1 MPFVASLYTRTV
13 EGASSLAQDV
23 PETEESSRPKK
34 TGSHSGRLLVRMPA
48 PLHDELAHAA
58 EDEGV
63 SLNQFITGALA
74 DAVAWEAED
83 ARAGVR
89 AWRRPAPARVTW
101 LVLALNVAV
110 VLVAAVAAV
119 TLLVIALQ

>member
-1 MPFVASLYTRTV
+1 MRFGASLYTRTV
-13 EGASSLAQDV
+13 VGVSSLAQDV
-23 PETEESSRPKK
+23 PETEEGSRPKK

-83 ARAGVR
+83 ERAGVR

-110 VLVAAVAAV
+110 VLVAAAAAV
-119 TLLVIALQ
+119 TLLVIAL